1 MDGLKKEQVRPT
13 TSMPYSSFEFAGLEC
28 CLFLLELRFGYSEH
42 WGVGLVRIGL
52 DSECGVRC
60 PYGAASKPTHKQT
73 GFGRNRE
80 NMKNTCIPPASLC
93 WKHDFSVYTF
103 LTKTLELFSQ
113 PANILDAFSASM
125 LYIQTKV
132 QCEDLEPDFCAA
144 SLAVGLVRWESPKI
158 GAGAIRV
165 RLYSRES
172 VAQKPLD
179 VFQ

>member
-1 MDGLKKEQVRPT
+1 MYGLKKEQVRPT

-28 CLFLLELRFGYSEH
+28 CLFLFELWFGYSEH
-42 WGVGLVRIGL
+42 WGIGLVRIVL

-93 WKHDFSVYTF
+93 WKHDFSIYTF

-144 SLAVGLVRWESPKI
+144 SLAVGLVHWESPKNR
-158 GAGAIRV
+158 GGGLSGCGYTPVNRC
-165 RLYSRES
+165 
-172 VAQKPLD
+172 